1 MKFEVAPE
9 LPASLIFPL
18 SISVSES
25 NPPCK
30 IELFVVP
37 ILPRP
42 TSLAV
47 VLVFNVLVA
56 VKSVLPTVTVP
67 LNPAPLFVE

>member
-1 MKFEVAPE
+1 MKFVVAPE

-18 SISVSES
+18 SINVFES

-30 IELFVVP
+30 IAVFVVP

-47 VLVFNVLVA
+47 VLLFNVLVV
-56 VKSVLPTVTVP
+56 VKSVVPTVTVP